1 MLQSRSQ
8 RLLFGKKVEN
18 IGIFLTNF
26 THKLEHADAADI
38 FVYTKMHAKRRCF
51 LFHCT
56 VFLYQLFQASNRFSF
71 MINISTVSK
80 NDI

>member
-8 RLLFGKKVEN
+8 RLLFGKKVGN

-38 FVYTKMHAKRRCF
+38 FVYTKCMQKEDVFCF
-51 LFHCT
+51 TARYF
-56 VFLYQLFQASNRFSF
+56 Y
-71 MINISTVSK
+71 INYSKQVIVSLS
-80 NDI
+80 

>member
-1 MLQSRSQ
+1 MLQARSQ
-8 RLLFGKKVEN
+8 RLLFGKKVGT
-18 IGIFLTNF
+18 IGLFLTNF
-26 THKLEHADAADI
+26 SHKLEHADAADI
-38 FVYTKMHAKRRCF
+38 FVYTKIHARRRCF

-56 VFLYQLFQASNRFSF
+56 VFSCQLFQASNRFSF